1 MDSLA
6 MDSPDKSQISQPP
19 LAAPPPA
26 PHEHRPPDEPISQAP
41 LPSPASKPQRVHLER
56 DLTNRLVGVII
67 WFSLATSAG
76 CVVEMAET
84 KAPPN
89 VAGAMK
95 LGLVAAIT
103 CAYKDLEKSR
113 MPLSLLSAPQQFF
126 SKLIVRLDNHSVQL
140 EENTVGQEQ
149 LEEKIDVLTRRVDTL
164 TLAMVRPPALSS
176 TSGNLSGHLPSVHSA
191 PNAASTSTPT
201 AVQPVG
207 ANGHGAIG
215 NGVIGNGAIGN
226 GHVNSGDFNLQQF
239 NNGYSNG
246 HANNQSRRSLG
257 AGFSPELS

>member
-1 MDSLA
+1 MDS
-6 MDSPDKSQISQPP
+6 SDKSQSSQPS

-26 PHEHRPPDEPISQAP
+26 PPDYRPLDEPISQAP
-41 LPSPASKPQRVHLER
+41 LPPPMSKPQRVPLER

-76 CVVEMAET
+76 CVMEMAET

-95 LGLVAAIT
+95 LGLVAASA

-113 MPLSLLSAPQQFF
+113 MPLSLLKAPQQFF

-149 LEEKIDVLTRRVDTL
+149 LEEKIDALTLRVDTL

-176 TSGNLSGHLPSVHSA
+176 TSGSLAGNLSGHPPSVHSA
-191 PNAASTSTPT
+191 LNAASTSTPT
-201 AVQPVG
+201 AVQPVT
-207 ANGHGAIG
+207 ANGHSAIG

-226 GHVNSGDFNLQQF
+226 GHVNSGDPNLQQF

-246 HANNQSRRSLG
+246 RANNQSRRSLG
-257 AGFSPELS
+257 AGFSPDLS